1 MEIDTT
7 TRAIAIVL
15 LILCS
20 SYFSLA
26 EISLAASH
34 RVTLQQMFNSGDKR
48 AKMVLDL
55 QEKPGPFFSVIQIG
69 LNAIA
74 IMGGIVGETIFSPLF
89 EKLLGLFLSPEASQ
103 SWGFLCSFLLVTM
116 LFVLFADL
124 IPKRVALAHPE
135 SIALKVIRS
144 MNLLIFMLKPI
155 VWFLTSISNCI
166 LRIFGVPILNKKNLS
181 SEDLL
186 ATVDAVTRAGILDSH
201 EQAVI
206 ENVIT
211 MEDRPIT
218 SAMTPRDSCVFF
230 TLDDSPDKI
239 RAKIDDSPHSKFLI
253 CEKNID
259 HVIGYIDSKTLL
271 KTVVAGKQLTLT
283 DKGLI
288 EPILAVPDTLSLSEV
303 LGIFRKQGID
313 FAIVINEYALTIG
326 VVTLKDIMSTVMGDM
341 VPVMEEDSFIVKRDE
356 DTWLMDGATPILDVS
371 KELDIDDWPDEGMYE
386 TLAGFMINQ
395 LRKVPKVTDKLK
407 FSGYSFEVIDVERNR
422 IDQILVTKL
431 DAEGHKLKKVAESAT
446 GDKGVQVKSKDQ
458 PSEQVEKK
466 PETVPPQP
474 QDSETT
480 STESKNS

>member
-74 IMGGIVGETIFSPLF
+74 ILGGIVGETIFSPLF

-103 SWGFLCSFLLVTM
+103 SWGFVCSFLLVTM

-135 SIALKVIRS
+135 GIALKVIRS
-144 MNLLIFMLKPI
+144 MNFLIFTLKPI

-166 LRIFGVPILNKKNLS
+166 LRIFGVPILNKKNIS

-230 TLDDSPDKI
+230 TLDDSPEKI

-271 KTVVAGKQLTLT
+271 KTVVAGKPLSLT

-288 EPILAVPDTLSLSEV
+288 EPVLAVPDTLSLSEV
-303 LGIFRKQGID
+303 LEIFRKQGND

-326 VVTLKDIMSTVMGDM
+326 VVTLKDIMSSVMGDM

-356 DTWLMDGATPILDVS
+356 DTWLMDGATPVLDVS
-371 KELDIDDWPDEGMYE
+371 KELDIDEWPDEGMYE

-431 DAEGHKLKKVAESAT
+431 VAEGKKTKDNQGNSVNT
-446 GDKGVQVKSKDQ
+446 DKQLQPEQKELQPEDSEKPKADETQ
-458 PSEQVEKK
+458 PSN
-466 PETVPPQP
+466 P
-474 QDSETT
+474 
-480 STESKNS
+480 SKN

>member
-1 MEIDTT
+1 M
-7 TRAIAIVL
+7 
-15 LILCS
+15 
-20 SYFSLA
+20 
-26 EISLAASH
+26 
-34 RVTLQQMFNSGDKR
+34 
-48 AKMVLDL
+48 
-55 QEKPGPFFSVIQIG
+55 
-69 LNAIA
+69 
-74 IMGGIVGETIFSPLF
+74 
-89 EKLLGLFLSPEASQ
+89 
-103 SWGFLCSFLLVTM
+103 
-116 LFVLFADL
+116 
-124 IPKRVALAHPE
+124 
-135 SIALKVIRS
+135 
-144 MNLLIFMLKPI
+144 
-155 VWFLTSISNCI
+155 
-166 LRIFGVPILNKKNLS
+166 PILNKKNLS

-341 VPVMEEDSFIVKRDE
+341 VPRYGRRLFHC
-356 DTWLMDGATPILDVS
+356 
-371 KELDIDDWPDEGMYE
+371 E
-386 TLAGFMINQ
+386 T
-395 LRKVPKVTDKLK
+395 R
-407 FSGYSFEVIDVERNR
+407 
-422 IDQILVTKL
+422 
-431 DAEGHKLKKVAESAT
+431 
-446 GDKGVQVKSKDQ
+446 
-458 PSEQVEKK
+458 
-466 PETVPPQP
+466 
-474 QDSETT
+474 
-480 STESKNS
+480 

>member
-7 TRAIAIVL
+7 TRVIAIVL

-74 IMGGIVGETIFSPLF
+74 ILGGIVGETIFSPLF

-103 SWGFLCSFLLVTM
+103 SWGFVCSFLLVTM

-135 SIALKVIRS
+135 GIALKVIRS
-144 MNLLIFMLKPI
+144 MNFLIFTLKPI

-166 LRIFGVPILNKKNLS
+166 LRIFGVPILNKKNIS

-230 TLDDSPDKI
+230 TLDDSPEKI

-271 KTVVAGKQLTLT
+271 KTVVAGKPLSLT

-303 LGIFRKQGID
+303 LEIFRKQGND

-326 VVTLKDIMSTVMGDM
+326 VVTLKDIMSSVMGDM

-356 DTWLMDGATPILDVS
+356 DTWLMDGATPVLDVS
-371 KELDIDDWPDEGMYE
+371 KELDIDEWPDEGMYE

-431 DAEGHKLKKVAESAT
+431 VAEGKKTKDNQGNSVNT
-446 GDKGVQVKSKDQ
+446 DKQLQPEQKELQQEGSDKPKAGEPQ
-458 PSEQVEKK
+458 PSN
-466 PETVPPQP
+466 P
-474 QDSETT
+474 
-480 STESKNS
+480 SKN

>member
-74 IMGGIVGETIFSPLF
+74 ILGGIVGETIFSPLF

-103 SWGFLCSFLLVTM
+103 SWGFVCSFLLVTM

-135 SIALKVIRS
+135 GIALKVIRS
-144 MNLLIFMLKPI
+144 MNFLIFTLKPI

-166 LRIFGVPILNKKNLS
+166 LRIFGVPILNKKNIS

-230 TLDDSPDKI
+230 TLDDSPEKI

-271 KTVVAGKQLTLT
+271 KTVVAGKPLSLT

-303 LGIFRKQGID
+303 LEIFRKQGND

-326 VVTLKDIMSTVMGDM
+326 VVTLKDIMSSVMGDM

-356 DTWLMDGATPILDVS
+356 DTWLMDGATPVLDVS
-371 KELDIDDWPDEGMYE
+371 KELDIDEWPDEGMYE

-431 DAEGHKLKKVAESAT
+431 VAEGKKTKDNQGNSVNT
-446 GDKGVQVKSKDQ
+446 DKQLQPEQKELQQEGSDKPKAGEPQ
-458 PSEQVEKK
+458 PSN
-466 PETVPPQP
+466 P
-474 QDSETT
+474 
-480 STESKNS
+480 SKN